1 MVPAMRLYY
10 ATSTCSHAVH
20 IALREAGVVFDLVRY
35 DMKSGLLADGRPIA
49 EVNDKGYVP
58 VLELDDGRRLTEVAA
73 LLQYVADLAPERA
86 LAPPPTSFERYR
98 LQEWLHFVGMEI
110 HKIFWPL
117 FHDGTAEERAHATA
131 KLGRSFDL
139 VARSL
144 AKGPFLM
151 GEAFTVADAYLVTTL
166 NWTRAAGI
174 DLAAWPVLVDYRNR
188 VRERPA
194 VRAALEAEGLLKP
207 GR

>member
-1 MVPAMRLYY
+1 MILYY
-10 ATSTCSHAVH
+10 ATATCSHAVH
-20 IALREAGVVFDLVRY
+20 IALREAGVPFDLLRS
-35 DMKSGLLADGRPIA
+35 DMKTGLLADGRPIA
-49 EVNDKGYVP
+49 DVNPKGYVP

-73 LLQYVADLAPERA
+73 LLQYVADLVPERA
-86 LAPPPTSFERYR
+86 LAPSPASFDRYR

-117 FHDGTAEERAHATA
+117 FHDSTAEERAHATA

-139 VARSL
+139 VARQL
-144 AKGPFLM
+144 AQTPYLM
-151 GEAFTVADAYLVTTL
+151 GETFSVADAYLVTTL

-174 DLAAWPVLVDYRNR
+174 DLAAWPVLAAYRNH